1 VDFRLFQQLSQETR
15 HLAMMIDHRLASAK
29 VTLRRLFPMRNSP
42 CPAPRGHI
50 IPLDALLVAGWRR
63 RQIEQAIRKI
73 VRNVHFEFLE
83 KECAFRL
90 LGPDMYYHALDPH
103 LPAALARFDP
113 PVALDDILSY
123 RSLGDLFDLCLEDS
137 WSGWLIAE
145 QLRRAP
151 QTEDLVIIHLD
162 DHTDMM
168 STLLE
173 CTDEGEL
180 IEPSTLQR
188 FDPEE
193 PTAWETAILRGSI
206 GIGCFVTPFYFGNW
220 QTHVRHLNNAA
231 VGTTAA
237 ARSRGVL
244 RKPCSYELIPKKC
257 FAAIRLGDLDDA
269 ASVGSYVLSS
279 HCEEL
284 LATLPCGRVIVHVD
298 LDYFI
303 NDLNGNPRDG
313 MYISSLALI
322 EKAQGKVDRFFE
334 ALHARRVNVDHWIIA
349 TSPGFCSA
357 CHWAS
362 LLNAFAKEIHG
373 YHQRN

>member
-1 VDFRLFQQLSQETR
+1 
-15 HLAMMIDHRLASAK
+15 MMIDRRLVSAK
-29 VTLRRLFPMRNSP
+29 TTLRRLFRMRNSP
-42 CPAPRGHI
+42 CPPFGSHI
-50 IPLDALLVAGWRR
+50 IPLDALVVAGWKR

-73 VRNVHFEFLE
+73 VRNVRFEFLE

-90 LGPDMYYHALDPH
+90 LGPDMCYHALDPH
-103 LPAALARFDP
+103 LPAVLARFDP
-113 PVALDDILSY
+113 PVALEDILSY

-151 QTEDLVIIHLD
+151 QTEDLVIIHVD

-173 CTDEGEL
+173 CTDEGQL
-180 IEPSTLQR
+180 IEPSTLRQ

-193 PTAWETAILRGSI
+193 PTAWETAILCGSI
-206 GIGCFVTPFYFGNW
+206 GIGCFVTPFYFGKW

-231 VGTTAA
+231 TTTT

-244 RKPCSYELIPKKC
+244 KKPCSYELIPKKC

-269 ASVGSYVLSS
+269 ASVGSYVLGS

-284 LATLPCGRVIVHVD
+284 LATLPRGRVIVHVD

-303 NDLNGNPRDG
+303 NDFNGNPRDG
-313 MYISSLALI
+313 TYISSPALV
-322 EKAQGKVDRFFE
+322 EKALRKVARFFE

-362 LLNAFAKEIHG
+362 LLNALAKKIHG
-373 YHQRN
+373 YHNASDRSPGGLIPMC

>member
-1 VDFRLFQQLSQETR
+1 
-15 HLAMMIDHRLASAK
+15 MMIDHRLGSAK
-29 VTLRRLFPMRNSP
+29 ATLRPLFPMRNSP
-42 CPAPRGHI
+42 CPALGGHI
-50 IPLDALLVAGWRR
+50 IPLDALLVAGWKRH
-63 RQIEQAIRKI
+63 QIEQAIRKI

-145 QLRRAP
+145 KLRRAR
-151 QTEDLVIIHLD
+151 QTDDLVIIHLD

-173 CTDEGEL
+173 YTDAGEL
-180 IEPSTLQR
+180 IEPSTLRQ
-188 FDPEE
+188 FNPAE
-193 PTAWETAILRGSI
+193 PTAWETAILCGSV

-220 QTHVRHLNNAA
+220 QTHVRHLSNAA
-231 VGTTAA
+231 ATTTA

-244 RKPCSYELIPKKC
+244 KKRYSYDLIPKKG
-257 FAAIRLGDLDDA
+257 FAAICLGDLDDA

-284 LATLPCGRVIVHVD
+284 LATLPRGRVIVHVD

-303 NDLNGNPRDG
+303 NDFNGNPRDG
-313 MYISSLALI
+313 TYVFPPALL
-322 EKAQGKVDRFFE
+322 EEARRKVDRFFE
-334 ALHARRVNVDHWIIA
+334 VLHARRVKVDHWIIG
-349 TSPGFCSA
+349 TSPGFCSG

-362 LLNAFAKEIHG
+362 LLKIFTEKIHG
-373 YHQRN
+373 YRKAR